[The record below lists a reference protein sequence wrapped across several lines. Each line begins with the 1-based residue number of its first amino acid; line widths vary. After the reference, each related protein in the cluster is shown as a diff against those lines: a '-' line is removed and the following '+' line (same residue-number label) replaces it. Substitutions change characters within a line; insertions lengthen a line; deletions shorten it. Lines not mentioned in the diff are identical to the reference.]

1 MPFTALARSEMLKAT
16 VGQASGAIPV
26 THASLHTADP
36 SAAGGSEVTGGSP
49 AYARK
54 AVSFNAVGTDGIVET
69 SANAVFDV
77 PASTT
82 VTHVGLWSAI
92 TAGSWLGYMAVSPS
106 ESFGSQGTFTLNAGT
121 QFTLS

>member
-1 MPFTALARSEMLKAT
+1 MPFTPNARSEMLRAI
-16 VGQASGAIPV
+16 VGETLAGIPV

-36 SAAGGSEVTGGSP
+36 STTGANEVSGGSP

-54 AVSFNAVGTDGIVET
+54 AVSFNAVGTDGVVET
-69 SANAVFDV
+69 SADAVFDV

-82 VTHVGLWSAI
+82 VTYVGLWSAS
-92 TAGSWLGYMAVSPS
+92 TGGTFLGSMAVSPS
-106 ESFGSQGTFTLNAGT
+106 ESFGSQGTFTLNSGT